1 MNSKNSSN
9 NFNVN
14 NTSLFLFFY
23 LTSTNGRIILSG
35 MTKGKDTKLTVLESG
50 LDMASHLGLEC
61 VTIGNLAKTT
71 NLSKSGLFAH
81 FQSKENLQIEILKY
95 AGQQFAEGVIIP
107 SLKIK
112 AGIPRI
118 RALVD
123 NWIKWSSELTGGCIF
138 VSGSTDFSDRPGKV
152 RDVLLH
158 QQKEWIDCLR
168 RIAQSAVQVGDFRQ
182 DIDEDQFAFDLYSL
196 LLGFHLYYKLLDD
209 AETIKHQ
216 ETALVRLLDS
226 YKHGSSPD

>member
-1 MNSKNSSN
+1 
-9 NFNVN
+9 
-14 NTSLFLFFY
+14 
-23 LTSTNGRIILSG
+23 

-50 LDMASHLGLEC
+50 LDMASQLGLEC

-81 FQSKENLQIEILKY
+81 FQSKENLQIEILNY
-95 AGQQFAEGVIIP
+95 AAQQFAEGVIIP
-107 SLKIK
+107 SLKTK

-123 NWIKWSSELTGGCIF
+123 NWIKWGSELTGGCIF
-138 VSGSTDFSDRPGKV
+138 VTASADFSDRHGKV

-196 LLGFHLYYKLLDD
+196 LLGFHLYYNLLDD
-209 AETIKHQ
+209 AEIKKRQ
-216 ETALVRLLDS
+216 ETALARLLDS
-226 YKHGSSPD
+226 YKSPD